1 MPKSHVEPETFGD
14 ELDRSIYR
22 LKESFCKNVFRA
34 LQQVFLPKQSS
45 SDRIKT
51 SDDTSE
57 AIQSSHAFDSSNMN
71 GNLDLHVSEEPT
83 VVECEELVAMFV
95 EEGREPF
102 VLPYE
107 FCAKTIVDEDE
118 ISDAAEDKIAERM
131 KGSARIRI
139 GEEIN
144 HNYFKD
150 STTKSIVD
158 CSLCAEIIEDNHNLA
173 TVENEY
179 ISNVSLGD
187 DTEKVS
193 NGAALNDLVVAE
205 IKDGDTNSED
215 HNKLKIDLDTFP
227 SNVINF
233 DNKRVLIRSS
243 QAESERMFL
252 LMIVLL
258 QG

>member
-1 MPKSHVEPETFGD
+1 MNWIGVSTVLRNHFVKMFLG
-14 ELDRSIYR
+14 RCN
-22 LKESFCKNVFRA
+22 KF
-34 LQQVFLPKQSS
+34 FLPKQSS

-107 FCAKTIVDEDE
+107 FCAKTVVDEDE

-179 ISNVSLGD
+179 ISNVSEGP
-187 DTEKVS
+187 EKATR
-193 NGAALNDLVVAE
+193 G
-205 IKDGDTNSED
+205 G
-215 HNKLKIDLDTFP
+215 
-227 SNVINF
+227 
-233 DNKRVLIRSS
+233 
-243 QAESERMFL
+243 
-252 LMIVLL
+252 
-258 QG
+258 G